1 MKKRLAVL
9 WLVVSFLAACS
20 LASAGDQDIPEVV
33 LSTSPVTLTPFQPGD
48 GMRTPEATSTA
59 TPVPLPTATTTIAP
73 PTCWDQGGQVVH
85 AVFQTSVVVAEMPF
99 TLYLPPCYG
108 EDEDIRTYPLLVLL
122 HGQTYDETQW
132 LDVGVA
138 EAMDDLIRTGAIK
151 PFVVAMPY
159 ESDDYAV
166 VFERVLLDEWI
177 PYLQQ
182 EYSLCDG
189 RKCLGVGG
197 ISRGGGWAVTIAF
210 RNPERFASLGL
221 HSVPVWEGHLSIVRR
236 SVGHGGVDVLPRI
249 YVDIGNDDYWRNRA
263 MDLVY
268 EFDRLGVGYELFI
281 NEGGHDNDYWHSQ
294 VEAYLRWYAAG
305 WQN

>member
-1 MKKRLAVL
+1 MVVLCLAVSL
-9 WLVVSFLAACS
+9 LAACS
-20 LASAGDQDIPEVV
+20 LASAGDQVVTEVV
-33 LSTSPVTLTPFQPGD
+33 LSPSTATLTPFQPGD
-48 GMRTPEATSTA
+48 EIRTPEATSTV
-59 TPVPLPTATTTIAP
+59 TPVPLPTATATAVP

-85 AVFQTSVVVAEMPF
+85 AIFQTNVVVAEMPF
-99 TLYLPPCYG
+99 AIYLPPCYG
-108 EDEDIRTYPLLVLL
+108 ENKDIDEYPLLVLL

-138 EAMDDLIRTGAIK
+138 DAMDELIRTGAIK

-166 VFERVLLDEWI
+166 VFERVLLDEWV

-182 EYSLCDG
+182 EYSLCSG
-189 RKCLGVGG
+189 RECLALGG
-197 ISRGGGWAVTIAF
+197 ISRGGGWAVSIAF

-236 SVGHGGVDVLPRI
+236 SVGHGGVGMLPRI
-249 YVDIGNDDYWRNRA
+249 YVDIGSSDYWRNRA

-268 EFDRLGVGYELFI
+268 EFDRLGVVYELYSD
-281 NEGGHDNDYWHSQ
+281 EGGHDNDYWHSQ
-294 VEAYLRWYAAG
+294 VDAYLRWYAAG
-305 WQN
+305 WQD